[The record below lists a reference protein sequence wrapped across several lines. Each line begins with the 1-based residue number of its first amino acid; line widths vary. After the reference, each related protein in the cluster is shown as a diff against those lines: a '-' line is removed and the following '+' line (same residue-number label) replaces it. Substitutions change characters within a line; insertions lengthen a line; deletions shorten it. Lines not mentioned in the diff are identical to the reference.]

1 MVSRNDYD
9 PSLVPLILAQAAEV
23 VRALS
28 FAGGHLTIIG
38 GLVPPLLVPIVE
50 SGLEGHVGT
59 LDLDMC
65 MSVALLGGDVG
76 QYENLQKGLESA
88 GFDVMREDSKP
99 VSWRWRRK
107 NTKLVVE
114 FLCPV
119 PADGSKS
126 AGELHRPGGAIA
138 GKLSALVLDA
148 GDLIAADA
156 RLVKRK
162 VDLARGVIEFE
173 FRVAGPL
180 SWLVSK
186 TDALERRNKAKDAYD
201 IVWLCECWPGGQ
213 AALAADLRTST
224 KFSDPKATAGLG
236 RLKAAFVDREQ
247 LGPKQYA
254 EFMVE
259 SDRERSEL
267 RAIGAVTA
275 LFKALS
281 TADELLGQ
289 P

>member
-38 GLVPPLLVPIVE
+38 GLVPPLLVPVVE
-50 SGLEGHVGT
+50 PGLEGHVGT

-65 MSVALLGGDVG
+65 MSVTLLGGDVG
-76 QYENLQKGLESA
+76 QYENLQKGLEGA
-88 GFDVMREDSKP
+88 DFEIMRDYSKP

-114 FLCPV
+114 FLCPI
-119 PADGSKS
+119 PADGSRR
-126 AGELHRPGGAIA
+126 AGELHRPGGPIA

-148 GDLIAADA
+148 GDLIAGDT
-156 RLVKRK
+156 RVVKRK
-162 VDLARGVIEFE
+162 VVLSRGTLDFE

-186 TDALERRNKAKDAYD
+186 TDALERRDKAKDAYD

-213 AALAADLRTST
+213 AALAAELRASP
-224 KFSDPKATAGLG
+224 KFSDPKAAAGLA
-236 RLKAAFVDREQ
+236 RLTAAFNDRDQ
-247 LGPKQYA
+247 LGPRQYA
-254 EFMVE
+254 EFMGE
-259 SDRERSEL
+259 NDRERSAL
-267 RAIGAVTA
+267 RAVGAVAA
-275 LFKALS
+275 LFEALRS
-281 TADELLGQ
+281 
-289 P
+289 

>member
-23 VRALS
+23 IRALS
-28 FAGGHLTIIG
+28 FAGAHLTIIG
-38 GLVPPLLVPIVE
+38 GLVPPLLVPMVE
-50 SGLEGHVGT
+50 EGLEPHVGT

-65 MSVALLGGDVG
+65 MSVALLAGDVG
-76 QYENLQKGLESA
+76 QYENLQKGLEGA
-88 GFDVMREDSKP
+88 GFEVMREDSKP

-119 PADGSKS
+119 PADGSRR
-126 AGELHRPGGAIA
+126 AGELHRPGGPVA

-148 GDLIAADA
+148 GGLIAADT
-156 RLVKRK
+156 RVVRRK
-162 VDLARGVIEFE
+162 VEVSKGALDFE

-186 TDALERRNKAKDAYD
+186 TDALERRDKTKDAYD

-213 AALAADLRTST
+213 AALAVELRACP
-224 KFSDPKATAGLG
+224 KFEDPKAASGFE
-236 RLKAAFVDREQ
+236 RLEAAFANRDQ
-247 LGPKQYA
+247 IGPKQYA
-254 EFMVE
+254 DFMLE
-259 SDRERSEL
+259 EDRERSAL
-267 RAIGAVTA
+267 RAVGAVTT
-275 LFKALS
+275 LIKELS
-281 TADELLGQ
+281 RL
-289 P
+289 

>member
-9 PSLVPLILAQAAEV
+9 PSLVPLILGQAAEV

-38 GLVPPLLVPIVE
+38 GLVPQLLVPVVE
-50 SGLEGHVGT
+50 TGLAGHVGT

-65 MSVALLGGDVG
+65 MSVTMLGGDVG
-76 QYENLQKGLESA
+76 EYENLEDGLKKA
-88 GFDVMREDSKP
+88 GFEVMREDSKP
-99 VSWRWRRK
+99 VSWRWRRS

-119 PADGSKS
+119 PADGSKR
-126 AGELHRPGGAIA
+126 AGQLHRPGGPIA

-148 GDLIAADA
+148 GDLIAADT
-156 RLVKRK
+156 RVVKRK
-162 VDLARGVIEFE
+162 VELTKGALEFE

-180 SWLVSK
+180 SWLVAK
-186 TDALERRNKAKDAYD
+186 TDALERRDKNKDAYD

-213 AALAADLRTST
+213 AALAVELSASPM
-224 KFSDPKATAGLG
+224 FSVPKAANGMS
-236 RLKAAFVDREQ
+236 RLQAAFADRDQ
-247 LGPKQYA
+247 IGPKQYA

-259 SDRERSEL
+259 DDRERSAL
-267 RAIGAVTA
+267 RAVGAVAA
-275 LFKALS
+275 LFA
-281 TADELLGQ
+281 ELEV
-289 P
+289 PSRA

>member
-9 PSLVPLILAQAAEV
+9 PSLVPLILGQAADV
-23 VRALS
+23 IRALS

-38 GLVPPLLVPIVE
+38 GLVPPLLVPVVE
-50 SGLEGHVGT
+50 QGLEGHVGT

-65 MSVALLGGDVG
+65 MSVTLLGGDVG
-76 QYENLQKGLESA
+76 QYESLQKGLEGA
-88 GFDVMREDSKP
+88 GFEVMREDSKP

-119 PADGSKS
+119 PADGSKR
-126 AGELHRPGGAIA
+126 AGELHRPGGPVA

-148 GDLIAADA
+148 GDLIASDT
-156 RLVKRK
+156 RVVKRK
-162 VDLARGVIEFE
+162 VETSKGELDFE

-186 TDALERRNKAKDAYD
+186 TDALERRDKTKDAYD

-213 AALAADLRTST
+213 AALAAELRASAQ
-224 KFSDPKATAGLG
+224 FANPKAVAGLA
-236 RLKAAFVDREQ
+236 RLKVAFADRAQ
-247 LGPKQYA
+247 IGPKQYA
-254 EFMVE
+254 DFMLE
-259 SDRERSEL
+259 ENRERSAL
-267 RAIGAVTA
+267 RAVGAISS
-275 LFKALS
+275 LFN
-281 TADELLGQ
+281 ELAR